1 MLLQTAVAA
10 IAKRVGPISEKS
22 GLYETQSW
30 GKTGE
35 PDYLN
40 QVVFLKTE
48 LSANNVLKEILEIE
62 TSMGRRR
69 YEKWGSRLI
78 DIDILFYNDEIIKQD
93 GLEIPHPE
101 LHNRRFTLEPFAEI
115 APDLVHPLLNK
126 TISELKKDLTDSL
139 IVKKL

>member
-1 MLLQTAVAA
+1 
-10 IAKRVGPISEKS
+10 
-22 GLYETQSW
+22 
-30 GKTGE
+30 
-35 PDYLN
+35 
-40 QVVFLKTE
+40 
-48 LSANNVLKEILEIE
+48 
-62 TSMGRRR
+62 MGRRR

-101 LHNRRFTLEPFAEI
+101 LHNRRFTLDPLAEI